1 LHTELNGQS
10 FDKIYPR
17 FKGII
22 LIFDGMY
29 HAIVNGS
36 EAPVTAQE
44 GVQVMEVITAA
55 IQSSAEKKDRFVTK
69 SVYMK

>member
-1 LHTELNGQS
+1 LHTELNGAIIRQNIS
-10 FDKIYPR
+10 TLQ
-17 FKGII
+17 GII
-22 LIFDGMY
+22 DFFDGMY

-55 IQSSAEKKDRFVTK
+55 IQSSAEKK
-69 SVYMK
+69 

>member
-10 FDKIYPR
+10 FDKIYPLQGNY
-17 FKGII
+17 FDF
-22 LIFDGMY
+22 FDGMY

-44 GVQVMEVITAA
+44 GVQLW
-55 IQSSAEKKDRFVTK
+55 K
-69 SVYMK
+69 